1 MLSTSDRIRLE
12 EIATRIAAH
21 QEVSLDDMI
30 WAEKLSS
37 NNQHAAKILRQARRR
52 AATPDMQEG
61 SLDDLLNQLDLGE
74 PDPTQHKTSFDSPDE
89 IAEWFSRK
97 DDEDGRLRRD

>member
-1 MLSTSDRIRLE
+1 MLSTAYRLRLE
-12 EIATRIAAH
+12 EIANRIAAH